1 MDSANA
7 ASAVSP
13 KKSSSLRQRVL
24 SSVVLVPLVILVVW
38 WSPWSIAVAV
48 AAATLL
54 ATRELFAAFAHGGY
68 HAQSRVGAAL
78 ALAPVLAASLQPLT
92 PLPLVLPAVIL
103 AIIASLVA
111 ALRRHAE
118 PGAIAGW
125 ALTVAGALYIGGLFC
140 YVVLLRQLDTPLR
153 PGLLPNLG
161 LAPGAAWLFLTLF
174 VTWGQDVLAYFVGKY
189 AGRTKMT
196 PGLSPKKTWEGAVG
210 GMAGAIG
217 GGMLAVWLF
226 DVPISLLA
234 GALLGVVGGVI
245 GPLGDLAESFIKRQV
260 GVKDAGHLIPGHGGV
275 LDRIDSLIFNAP
287 VLYYLIVLLMS

>member
-13 KKSSSLRQRVL
+13 KKSSSLRQRVV

-38 WSPWSIAVAV
+38 WSPWSIAVTV

-68 HAQSRVGAAL
+68 HPQPRVGAAL
-78 ALAPVLAASLQPLT
+78 AFAPVLAAALQPLAPA
-92 PLPLVLPAVIL
+92 PLILPAIVL
-103 AIIASLVA
+103 ALITSLVA

-118 PGAIAGW
+118 SGALADW
-125 ALTVAGALYIGGLFC
+125 ALTVAGALYIGGLFS
-140 YVVLLRQLDTPLR
+140 YIVLLRQLETPLR
-153 PGLLPNLG
+153 SGPLPSLG
-161 LAPGAAWLFLTLF
+161 LASGAAWLFLVLF
-174 VTWGQDVLAYFVGKY
+174 VTWGQDILAYFVGKY
-189 AGRTKMT
+189 AGHTKMT
-196 PGLSPKKTWEGAVG
+196 PGLSPKKTWEGFAG

-217 GGMLAVWLF
+217 GGLLAVVLF
-226 DVPISLLA
+226 GVPISLFQ
-234 GALLGVVGGVI
+234 GALLGLVGGVV

-287 VLYYLIVLLMS
+287 VLYYLIVLLVV